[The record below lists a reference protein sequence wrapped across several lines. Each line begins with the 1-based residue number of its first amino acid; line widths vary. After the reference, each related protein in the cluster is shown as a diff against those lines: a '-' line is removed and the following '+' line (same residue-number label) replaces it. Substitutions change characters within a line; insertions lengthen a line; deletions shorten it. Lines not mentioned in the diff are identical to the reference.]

1 MADAKK
7 CDRCGKYYDV
17 KDRTVYLY
25 DGSPHRNDPL
35 DLCDECAADLKK
47 WLDKDMGDVSDGY
60 HTFNELYH
68 HRAVLF
74 ANICNG
80 SSQAWKSKKHHDG
93 SMYENIF
100 IVGLNTKYGQ
110 ITYHYDIDP
119 YWDLFQCAE
128 LKTAPKWDGHTSYQV
143 VKRLMKLAEDIHE

>member
-25 DGSPHRNDPL
+25 NGVPHRNNLL

-60 HTFNELYH
+60 MEEH
-68 HRAVLF
+68 
-74 ANICNG
+74 C
-80 SSQAWKSKKHHDG
+80 D
-93 SMYENIF
+93 
-100 IVGLNTKYGQ
+100 
-110 ITYHYDIDP
+110 
-119 YWDLFQCAE
+119 
-128 LKTAPKWDGHTSYQV
+128 
-143 VKRLMKLAEDIHE
+143 

>member
-25 DGSPHRNDPL
+25 NGAPRRNNPL

-47 WLDKDMGDVSDGY
+47 WLNKDMGDVSDG
-60 HTFNELYH
+60 
-68 HRAVLF
+68 
-74 ANICNG
+74 
-80 SSQAWKSKKHHDG
+80 
-93 SMYENIF
+93 
-100 IVGLNTKYGQ
+100 
-110 ITYHYDIDP
+110 
-119 YWDLFQCAE
+119 
-128 LKTAPKWDGHTSYQV
+128 HTSDQA